1 VARSSRTY
9 ARDARGRF
17 ASTPGSSRKSTGG
30 LPKRQPRKAGSPPP
44 KRRGLVTQ
52 RAAVRRS
59 AALLRGKDP
68 ADQSLSGTLSRRAQK
83 GAVTRAS
90 NRLAAA
96 QESGRRRIRTAAQPG
111 VLRSGRRTVTPATS
125 PSNNIRGTSRRGRS
139 PLGLRANAIR
149 VYRPVTR
156 YGKRDKARRTP
167 EAKAARRIAAW
178 RSLNKTELADV
189 NRRINANELRR
200 ARRHARHLI
209 NSKRRDTEGQVAR
222 YILGL
227 ARPEDIAA
235 ARRVI
240 ARRGRRAA
248 AAADRGSE
256 VGKRAADIYSAQL
269 APRMPK
275 GKSRGRNNLRPGPRN
290 TTGEPPQKRRPRKR
304 KP

>member
-1 VARSSRTY
+1 MARSSRTY

-17 ASTPGSSRKSTGG
+17 ASTPGGTSRKPTGG

-59 AALLRGKDP
+59 AAKLRGKDP
-68 ADQSLSGTLSRRAQK
+68 ADQSRSGTLSRRAQK
-83 GAVTRAS
+83 GAVTRAQ

-96 QESGRRRIRTAAQPG
+96 EQSGRRRVRTAAPG
-111 VLRSGRRTVTPATS
+111 VLRPGRRMAAPATS

-156 YGKRDKARRTP
+156 SGKRDKARRTP
-167 EAKAARRIAAW
+167 EAKAARRIASW
-178 RSLNKTELADV
+178 RSLSKTELADI
-189 NRRINANELRR
+189 NRRISANELRR
-200 ARRHARHLI
+200 ARRNARHLI

-222 YILGL
+222 YMLGL

-256 VGKRAADIYSAQL
+256 AGKRAADIYSTQL

-275 GKSRGRNNLRPGPRN
+275 GKSKGRNNLRPGPRN
-290 TTGEPPQKRRPRKR
+290 TKGAPPKKRRPRKR
-304 KP
+304 